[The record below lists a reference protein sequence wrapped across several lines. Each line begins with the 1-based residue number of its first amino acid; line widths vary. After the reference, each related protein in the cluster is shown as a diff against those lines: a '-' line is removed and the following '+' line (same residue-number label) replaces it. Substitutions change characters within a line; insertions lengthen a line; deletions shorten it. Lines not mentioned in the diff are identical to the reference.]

1 MMSKPQKI
9 LTIVLWIIAVGAMV
23 GVVAIKTNPPNG
35 GGSTSAMATSAIMS
49 GSAAATQPD
58 VARVWADPAEHS
70 GGALPIFYAAPAF
83 SLTDQDGKSAT
94 NTQFLGH
101 PWVADFFFTT
111 CGTLCPIMSGHMQDL
126 QRQLPAD
133 VLLVSF
139 SVDPKHDTPAVLKDY
154 AANFHAQNG
163 RWFFL
168 TGDEQTQDNVVRA
181 MKIAL
186 IPAKGD
192 APIQH
197 DEHFLLVDAM
207 GNVRGVYD
215 SLVPA
220 DMNKLAED
228 AQSLLPRTNG
238 MGQ

>member
-1 MMSKPQKI
+1 MSKPQKI

-23 GVVAIKTNPPNG
+23 GVVAIKTIPPNA
-35 GGSTSAMATSAIMS
+35 GGSTSAMATSALMT
-49 GSAAATQPD
+49 GSAPATQPEA
-58 VARVWADPAEHS
+58 ARVWADPAERPDA
-70 GGALPIFYAAPAF
+70 ALPILYATPAF

-111 CGTLCPIMSGHMQDL
+111 CGTICPLMSAHMQQL

-139 SVDPKHDTPAVLKDY
+139 SVDPKHDTPPVLKDY
-154 AANFHAQNG
+154 AANYHAQNG

-168 TGDEQTQDNVVRA
+168 TGDEQTQDNVIRA
-181 MKIAL
+181 MKIGL
-186 IPAKGD
+186 IAAHGD

-215 SLVPA
+215 SLVPQEV
-220 DMNKLAED
+220 NKLVQD

-238 MGQ
+238 IGQ

>member
-23 GVVAIKTNPPNG
+23 GVVAIKTIPQNPGN
-35 GGSTSAMATSAIMS
+35 SSSAMATSAMIAE
-49 GSAAATQPD
+49 SAPTTQPA
-58 VARVWADPAEHS
+58 VARVWEDPAEHS
-70 GGALPIFYAAPAF
+70 EGALPVFYAAPAF

-101 PWVADFFFTT
+101 PWIADFIFTT
-111 CGTLCPIMSGHMQDL
+111 CGTLCPLMSAHMQEL
-126 QRQLPAD
+126 QRKLPAD

-139 SVDPKHDTPAVLKDY
+139 SVDPKHDTPPVLKDY
-154 AANFHAQNG
+154 ATTFRAQNG

-168 TGDEQTQDNVVRA
+168 TGDEQTQDNVIRE
-181 MKIAL
+181 MKVVL
-186 IPAKGD
+186 VPAHG
-192 APIQH
+192 AAQITH

-220 DMNKLAED
+220 EMNKLAQD
-228 AQSLLPRTNG
+228 AQALLPRTNG
-238 MGQ
+238 IGQ